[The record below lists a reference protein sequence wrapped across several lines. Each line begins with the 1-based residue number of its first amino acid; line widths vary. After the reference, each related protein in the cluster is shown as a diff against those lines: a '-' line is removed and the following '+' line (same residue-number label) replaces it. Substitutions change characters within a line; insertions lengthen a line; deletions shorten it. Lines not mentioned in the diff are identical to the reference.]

1 MVHRHPTAN
10 ELLKEPV
17 CSVCESNITKDDIIV
32 CLPCKHLF
40 HPECI
45 IPWLKL
51 VCGELLE
58 YKEQH
63 NTCPDCRASL
73 PEMNSDEEDDED
85 ENDRNNSELVVCL

>member
-1 MVHRHPTAN
+1 MDHRHPTAN

-51 VCGELLE
+51 V
-58 YKEQH
+58 
-63 NTCPDCRASL
+63 
-73 PEMNSDEEDDED
+73 
-85 ENDRNNSELVVCL
+85 